1 MSFLRK
7 SSLTLATRLGVVFLG
22 FLISAWTARVLGPE
36 GKGVYALLTLIPMLI
51 AQFACLGLTN
61 ANIYLI
67 GQGRT
72 APRPAAENTLFFAI
86 IASLAVFG
94 LYWLFR
100 VWLDPLLFKN
110 ISPALRLLT
119 ACSIPFYLI
128 FLLFNYLALAVDDF
142 LAFNLPNLG
151 RQILVLLGFG
161 LLALWQETTLF
172 HAMLLWSIVNV
183 VIAWHSWWLIY
194 RRDRF
199 RPAWHPVIFRETLG
213 YGLKT
218 YVGVILYLLNWRL
231 DFILCNFY
239 LDPAAVGYYSTSA
252 AIGEMLW
259 FIPQTLSV
267 VLLPQVAR
275 LSASEARQLTSR
287 VCRLTIWLSLLAALF
302 LAVLAK
308 PVITIIFGAE
318 FLPAEPA
325 LLLLLPGIVFYCVT
339 NLLTSYVVG
348 RGHPQENNRALAL
361 AFLTN
366 VLANLYF
373 IPRWGIIGAALA
385 STLSYTL
392 ATLYLLWAYQRLSGA
407 SLHEMIWLQRNDF
420 QFLKKLKLAADKNE
434 TPHTGD

>member
-7 SSLTLATRLGVVFLG
+7 SSLTLATRLGVIFFG
-22 FLISAWTARVLGPE
+22 FIISAWTARVLGPE
-36 GKGVYALLTLIPMLI
+36 GKGVYALLTLIPMLA

-61 ANIYLI
+61 ANIFLI

-72 APRPAAENTLFFAI
+72 APKPAAENTLLFAI
-86 IASLAVFG
+86 AASFVVLG
-94 LYWLFR
+94 LYWLLR
-100 VWLDPLLFKN
+100 AWLDPLLFKN
-110 ISPALRLLT
+110 ISPGLKILT
-119 ACSIPFYLI
+119 VWSIPFYLI

-142 LAFNLPNLG
+142 PAFNLPNLG
-151 RQILVLLGFG
+151 RQVLVLLGFG
-161 LLALWQETTLF
+161 LIAFWQQTTLF

-194 RRDRF
+194 RRERF
-199 RPAWHPVIFRETLG
+199 RLAWHPALFRETLG

-218 YVGVILYLLNWRL
+218 YIGVVLYLLNWRL

-239 LDPAAVGYYSTSA
+239 LDAAAVGYYSTSA
-252 AIGEMLW
+252 TIGEMLW

-275 LSASEARQLTSR
+275 VSASEARHLTSR
-287 VCRLTIWLSLLAALF
+287 VCRSTIWLSLIAALVLAAL
-302 LAVLAK
+302 AK
-308 PVITIIFGAE
+308 PIIALVFGAE
-318 FLPAEPA
+318 FLPAAPA

-339 NLLTSYVVG
+339 NLITSYVVG

-366 VLANLYF
+366 LLANLYV
-373 IPRWGIIGAALA
+373 IPRWGILGAAFA

-392 ATLYLLWAYQRLSGA
+392 ATVYLLLAYQRISGA
-407 SLHEMIWLQRNDF
+407 SWREIVWLQRQDLHF
-420 QFLKKLKLAADKNE
+420 SKNK
-434 TPHTGD
+434 TNHG

>member
-7 SSLTLATRLGVVFLG
+7 SSLTLATRLGVIFFG

-36 GKGVYALLTLIPMLI
+36 GKGAYALLTLIPMLV

-61 ANIYLI
+61 ANIYLL

-72 APRPAAENTLFFAI
+72 TPRPAAENTLLFAI
-86 IASLAVFG
+86 IASVVVLGV
-94 LYWLFR
+94 YWLLR
-100 VWLDPLLFKN
+100 AWLDPLIFKN
-110 ISPALRLLT
+110 IAPALRLL
-119 ACSIPFYLI
+119 AAWSIPFYLI

-142 LAFNLPNLG
+142 LAFNLPNLA

-161 LLALWQETTLF
+161 LLALWQQTTLF

-194 RRDRF
+194 RREHF
-199 RPAWHPVIFRETLG
+199 RPAWHPVLFREALG

-218 YVGVILYLLNWRL
+218 YIGVVLYLLNWRL

-239 LDPAAVGYYSTSA
+239 LDAAAVGYYSTSA
-252 AIGEMLW
+252 TIGEMLW

-275 LSASEARQLTSR
+275 ISAREARDLTSR
-287 VCRLTIWLSLLAALF
+287 VCRLTMWLSLFAALF
-302 LAVLAK
+302 LAALAK
-308 PVITIIFGAE
+308 PIIALIFGAE
-318 FLPAEPA
+318 FLPAAPA
-325 LLLLLPGIVFYCVT
+325 LLLLLPGIVFYCIT

-348 RGHPQENNRALAL
+348 RGHPQENNRALVL

-366 VLANLYF
+366 VPANFYL
-373 IPRWGIIGAALA
+373 IPRWGILGAAFA

-392 ATLYLLWAYQRLSGA
+392 ATAYLLRAYQRLSGA
-407 SLHEMIWLQRNDF
+407 SLREIVGLQRSDF
-420 QFLKKLKLAADKNE
+420 QFLQKLKRAADKNE
-434 TPHTGD
+434 NLHAGN